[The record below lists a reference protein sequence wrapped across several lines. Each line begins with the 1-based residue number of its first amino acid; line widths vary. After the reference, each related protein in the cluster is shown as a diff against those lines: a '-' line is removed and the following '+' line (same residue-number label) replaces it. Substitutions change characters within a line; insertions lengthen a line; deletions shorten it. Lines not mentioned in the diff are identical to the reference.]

1 MIQRIQSVYLL
12 LVTIVLIIAMC
23 IPFGSY
29 YAAGATYKF
38 TALSISGEG
47 VSYSTWGL
55 FVLLLLSTLI
65 AFVTIFL
72 YRKRM
77 LQIRLSIFNTLL
89 LIGYYIAFW
98 YFMAT
103 FKNEMDATFQISW
116 SLSLPLIALILNYMA
131 IRGIGKDEVLVKAAD
146 RLR

>member
-12 LVTIVLIIAMC
+12 LVTILLIIAIC
-23 IPFGSY
+23 VPFGTY
-29 YAAGATYKF
+29 FTVDTTYKF
-38 TALSISGEG
+38 TALG
-47 VSYSTWGL
+47 VSGNENFHSTWGL
-55 FVLLLLSTLI
+55 FVLLLISTII

-72 YRKRM
+72 YRNRI
-77 LQIRLSIFNTLL
+77 LQIRLSIFNSLL

-98 YFMAT
+98 YFMVS
-103 FKNEMDATFQISW
+103 FKNDLDAAFQISW
-116 SLSLPLIALILNYMA
+116 SLSLPLIALIFNYLA